1 MARLSKAKRDK
12 RRWVGLRLERAPDRE
27 SLESEIRDLLVDS
40 DLRLYDLQKDGQCSV
55 AIIRVPLPDLPQFRM
70 IVDACD
76 WIETLTTSGKIR
88 LVRERLGIPKPPRRR

>member
-27 SLESEIRDLLVDS
+27 SLESEIRNLLVDS

-76 WIETLTTSGKIR
+76 WIENYILT
-88 LVRERLGIPKPPRRR
+88 EDH